1 MIKKITNISDQGIIC
16 DFGEEVN
23 KEINREVIG
32 LFNYLKNKNEKGELQ
47 GIYNIIPSYNKL
59 VVH

>member
-23 KEINREVIG
+23 KDINKKVISLLTILKKRVIMVRLKAFTI
-32 LFNYLKNKNEKGELQ
+32 LFHPITN
-47 GIYNIIPSYNKL
+47 
-59 VVH
+59 

>member
-23 KEINREVIG
+23 KDINKKVIS
-32 LFNYLKNKNEKGELQ
+32 LFNYLKEKSIMMRLKEFTILFHPTT
-47 GIYNIIPSYNKL
+47 N
-59 VVH
+59 

>member
-23 KEINREVIG
+23 KYFNKKVIS
-32 LFNYLKNKNEKGELQ
+32 LFNYIKEKSNKN
-47 GIYNIIPSYNKL
+47 
-59 VVH
+59 